1 MKKYMDFKEFRK
13 DVEEALESVA
23 EKYGISITAADISYD
38 STMVNLKLKCERID
52 IDVQKAK
59 FETDVKYMEHYGF
72 KKEDYKKPFK
82 LGIKNKN
89 YTLIGFKSGNKYD
102 VIARCGDSEYA
113 ICHSAVIEALRKN
126 A

>member
-13 DVEEALESVA
+13 DVEEALKDVA
-23 EKYGISITAADISYD
+23 EKYGISIKAADISYD
-38 STMVNLKLKCERID
+38 STTVDLKLKCERTD

-59 FETDVKYMEHYGF
+59 FEEGVTYMECYGF
-72 KKEDYKKPFK
+72 KKEDYKKPFS
-82 LGIKNKN
+82 IKNKN
-89 YTLIGFKSGNKYD
+89 YTLIGFKPGNKYD

-113 ICHSAVIEALRKN
+113 ICHSAVIEALRKT